1 MGTSPSEVRKMSGDS
16 YSESLS
22 GVLKQARDAPTPERA
37 TPVENDRRPL
47 LRAAALVAVLSMIQT
62 VDDQSRIAREL
73 GDAWTEDHRRTRM
86 GKSNLMALRSQ
97 RATWR

>member
-1 MGTSPSEVRKMSGDS
+1 
-16 YSESLS
+16 
-22 GVLKQARDAPTPERA
+22 
-37 TPVENDRRPL
+37 
-47 LRAAALVAVLSMIQT
+47 MIQT